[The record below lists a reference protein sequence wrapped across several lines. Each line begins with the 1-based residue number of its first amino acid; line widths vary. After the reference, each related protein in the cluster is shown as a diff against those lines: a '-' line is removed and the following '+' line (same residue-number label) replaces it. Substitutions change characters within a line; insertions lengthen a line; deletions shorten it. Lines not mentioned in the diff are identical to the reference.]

1 MGRINGG
8 RLIVGGLV
16 AAVVIFIFHMI
27 FHVIWGGRA
36 MAAFDAILIHPV
48 MVTEMARITAVVL
61 FLVEGYLFVWLYVA
75 ARPRLGAGPATAVKI
90 GIVAGVLTFMI
101 PNLWLV
107 AITGVNPQISWIDGM
122 WGVVSAIVAT
132 LAGAAIYQET

>member
-8 RLIVGGLV
+8 RLIAGGLV

-48 MVTEMARITAVVL
+48 MVTGMARITAVVL
-61 FLVEGYLFVWLYVA
+61 FLVEGYLFMWLYVV

-101 PNLWLV
+101 PNLALV

-122 WGVVSAIVAT
+122 WGVISAIVAT

>member
-27 FHVIWGGRA
+27 FHAIWGERA

-48 MVTEMARITAVVL
+48 MITQMARISAVVL
-61 FLVEGYLFVWLYVA
+61 FLVEGYLFVWLYVV
-75 ARPRLGAGPATAVKI
+75 ARPRLGAGPATALKI
-90 GIVAGVLTFMI
+90 GVVAGVLTFMV